1 MHTITLKSDDTFYEM
16 LNDMVKKL
24 NISKSELIR
33 RSVTHYQDT
42 LKEQQLKEK
51 MRKAS
56 LKVREHS
63 LIVNHEF
70 DDTLND
76 GLS

>member
-51 MRKAS
+51 MRRAS